1 MCARVN
7 TLVCPCKAK
16 VNNACR
22 YLSGIDFAPLY
33 GVNGA
38 HLRSCLYKS
47 GNDIMSEYP
56 LLSKIKNSSDVKRID
71 ENDIDELC
79 AEIRKKLVDV
89 ISVNGGHL
97 SPNLGVVELTVAL
110 HRVFDFPRDSIV
122 WDVGHQSYTHK
133 LLTGRFDRFDTLRT
147 KDGISGFPKKEESPY
162 DDFNT
167 GHSSTSISAA
177 FGIAN
182 AKAMKGDN
190 SATIAVIGD
199 GSLTGGLAFE
209 AMNNAGRFNKNF
221 IVVLNDNKMSISK
234 NVGAI
239 PRYLTTVRIQP
250 WYIRVKRFTERAL
263 SKIPFLGRGI
273 KWILRRSKSRIKNLV
288 YKNTLFDCFGFTYL
302 GPIDGHNIEELENA
316 LQTARK
322 NNSPA
327 LVHVVTKKGKG
338 YRPAEDKPGEFHGIG
353 QFDIDSGEPMSSH
366 KGFSAEFGK
375 ALCEFA
381 EQDDKICA
389 ITAAMTSGTGLS
401 NFAKQHKNRFFDVGI
416 AEEHAVTFGCGLAS
430 KGFRPVFAVYSTFL
444 QRSYDQLIHDAAL
457 GNNHLVLA
465 IDRAGIVGSDG
476 ETHQGVFDVSML
488 NTIPNSTIY
497 SPAYFDGMRKSLHTA
512 LYVQKGL
519 SAVRYP
525 RGAELFRPAD
535 FPEESI
541 DYNIYGN
548 PNARHLIVT
557 YGRLFSYACKSREEL
572 ARKGLDMCIL
582 KLCKI
587 KPISHEAVFFAT
599 RFREVWFFE
608 EGVKNGGI
616 ARNFADLLVLNGF
629 RGNYH
634 IKAIGDEFVKQMSV
648 DEALEMLKLNAK
660 GMTEV
665 VIKDLDA

>member
-1 MCARVN
+1 M
-7 TLVCPCKAK
+7 
-16 VNNACR
+16 
-22 YLSGIDFAPLY
+22 G
-33 GVNGA
+33 
-38 HLRSCLYKS
+38 
-47 GNDIMSEYP
+47 EYQ
-56 LLSKIKNSSDVKRID
+56 LLSKIKSPDDVKKLD
-71 ENDIDELC
+71 EKELNSLC
-79 AEIRKKLVDV
+79 DEIREKLIEVV
-89 ISVNGGHL
+89 SVNGGHL
-97 SPNLGVVELTVAL
+97 SPNLGVVELTVAM
-110 HRVFDFPRDSIV
+110 HRTFNFPKDSVV

-133 LLTGRFDRFDTLRT
+133 LLTGRFDSFDTLRT

-182 AKAMKGDN
+182 AKAMRGDN
-190 SATIAVIGD
+190 SHTIAVIGD

-239 PRYLTTVRIQP
+239 PRYLTTVRIRP
-250 WYIRVKRFTERAL
+250 WYIRVKRNTERVL
-263 SKIPFLGRGI
+263 SKIPLIGRLM
-273 KWILRRSKSRIKNLV
+273 KAILRRSKSRIKNLI
-288 YKNTLFDCFGFTYL
+288 YKNTLFDCFGFTYF

-316 LQTARK
+316 LLAAKK

-327 LVHVVTKKGKG
+327 LIHVVTKKGKG
-338 YRPAEDKPGEFHGIG
+338 YQPAESKPGEFHGIG

-366 KGFSAEFGK
+366 WGFSAEFGK
-375 ALCEFA
+375 MLCSLA
-381 EQDDKICA
+381 EKDDKICA
-389 ITAAMTSGTGLS
+389 ITAAMTSGTGLTEFS
-401 NFAKQHKNRFFDVGI
+401 KDHKNRFFDVGI

-444 QRSYDQLIHDAAL
+444 QRSYDQLIHDASL

-488 NTIPNSTIY
+488 NTIPNSTVY
-497 SPAYFDGMRKSLHTA
+497 SPTYFEGMRKSLHTA

-519 SAVRYP
+519 AAVRYP
-525 RGAELFRPAD
+525 RGGELYRPDD

-548 PNARHLIVT
+548 PNARYLMVT
-557 YGRLFSYACKSREEL
+557 YGRLFSYACKAQQVLRE
-572 ARKGLDMCIL
+572 KGIDVCIL

-587 KPISHEAVFFAT
+587 KPISGEATFFAS
-599 RFREVWFFE
+599 RFKEIWFFE

-616 ARNFADLLVLNGF
+616 ARNFSDLLVIRGF
-629 RGNYH
+629 RGDYH
-634 IKAIGDEFVKQMSV
+634 IKAIGDEFVKQMTV
-648 DEALEMLKLNAK
+648 NEALAMLKLDSE
-660 GMTEV
+660 GMVEV
-665 VIKDLDA
+665 ILKDLNNEKTT

>member
-1 MCARVN
+1 MGEY
-7 TLVCPCKAK
+7 KI
-16 VNNACR
+16 
-22 YLSGIDFAPLY
+22 LSTI
-33 GVNGA
+33 
-38 HLRSCLYKS
+38 KS
-47 GNDIMSEYP
+47 PD
-56 LLSKIKNSSDVKRID
+56 DVKQLD
-71 ENDIDELC
+71 EKSVDLLC
-79 AEIRKKLVDV
+79 EEIREKLVEV
-89 ISVNGGHL
+89 VSVNGGHL
-97 SPNLGVVELTVAL
+97 SPNLGVVELTVAM
-110 HRVFDFPRDSIV
+110 HRVFNFPKDSLV

-147 KDGISGFPKKEESPY
+147 KGGISGFPKKEESIY

-182 AKAMKGDN
+182 AKAMRGDN
-190 SATIAVIGD
+190 SHTVAVIGD

-250 WYIRVKRFTERAL
+250 RYIRIKRGTERVL
-263 SKIPFLGRGI
+263 SKIPFLGRVM
-273 KWILRRSKSRIKNLV
+273 KAILRRSKSRIKNLV

-302 GPIDGHNIEELENA
+302 GPIDCHNVEELENA
-316 LQTARK
+316 FLAAKK
-322 NNSPA
+322 NNTPA
-327 LVHVVTKKGKG
+327 LIHVVTKKGKG
-338 YRPAEDKPGEFHGIG
+338 YQPAESKPGEFHGIG

-366 KGFSAEFGK
+366 WGFSAEFGK
-375 ALCEFA
+375 MLCSLA
-381 EQDDKICA
+381 EKDDKICA
-389 ITAAMTSGTGLS
+389 ITAAMTSGTGLTEFS
-401 NFAKQHKNRFFDVGI
+401 KDHKNRFFDVGI

-444 QRSYDQLIHDAAL
+444 QRSYDQLIHDASL

-488 NTIPNSTIY
+488 NTIPNSTVY
-497 SPAYFDGMRKSLHTA
+497 SPTYFEGMRKSLHTA

-519 SAVRYP
+519 AAVRYP
-525 RGAELFRPAD
+525 RGGELYRPDD

-548 PNARHLIVT
+548 PNARYLMVT
-557 YGRLFSYACKSREEL
+557 YGRLFSYACKAQQVLRE
-572 ARKGLDMCIL
+572 KGIDVCIL

-587 KPISHEAVFFAT
+587 KPISGEATFFAS
-599 RFREVWFFE
+599 RFKEIWFFE

-616 ARNFADLLVLNGF
+616 ARNFSDLLVIRGF
-629 RGNYH
+629 RGDYH
-634 IKAIGDEFVKQMSV
+634 IKAIGDEFVKQMTV
-648 DEALEMLKLNAK
+648 NEALAMLKLDSE
-660 GMTEV
+660 GMVEV
-665 VIKDLDA
+665 ILKDLNNEKTT

>member
-1 MCARVN
+1 M
-7 TLVCPCKAK
+7 
-16 VNNACR
+16 
-22 YLSGIDFAPLY
+22 GIDIM
-33 GVNGA
+33 GE
-38 HLRSCLYKS
+38 YK
-47 GNDIMSEYP
+47 I
-56 LLSKIKNSSDVKRID
+56 LSTIKSPDDVKQLD
-71 ENDIDELC
+71 EKSVDLLC
-79 AEIRKKLVDV
+79 EEIREKLVEV
-89 ISVNGGHL
+89 VSVNGGHL
-97 SPNLGVVELTVAL
+97 SPNLGVVELTVAM
-110 HRVFDFPRDSIV
+110 HRVFNFPKDSLV

-147 KDGISGFPKKEESPY
+147 KGGISGFPKKEESIY

-182 AKAMKGDN
+182 AKAMRGDN
-190 SATIAVIGD
+190 SHTVAVIGD

-250 WYIRVKRFTERAL
+250 RYIRIKRGTERVL
-263 SKIPFLGRGI
+263 SKIPFIGRVM
-273 KWILRRSKSRIKNLV
+273 KAILRRSKSRIKNLV

-302 GPIDGHNIEELENA
+302 GPIDGHNVEELENA
-316 LQTARK
+316 FLAAKK
-322 NNSPA
+322 NNTPA
-327 LVHVVTKKGKG
+327 LIHVVTKKGKG
-338 YRPAEDKPGEFHGIG
+338 YQPAESKPGEFHGIG

-366 KGFSAEFGK
+366 WGFSAEFGK
-375 ALCEFA
+375 MLCSLA
-381 EQDDKICA
+381 EKDDKICA
-389 ITAAMTSGTGLS
+389 ITAAMTSGTGLTEFS
-401 NFAKQHKNRFFDVGI
+401 KNHKNRFFDVGI

-444 QRSYDQLIHDAAL
+444 QRSYDQLIHDASL

-488 NTIPNSTIY
+488 NTIPNSTVY
-497 SPAYFDGMRKSLHTA
+497 SPTYFEGMRKSLHTA

-519 SAVRYP
+519 AAVRYP
-525 RGAELFRPAD
+525 RGGELYRPDD

-548 PNARHLIVT
+548 PNARYLMVT
-557 YGRLFSYACKSREEL
+557 YGRLFSYACKAQQVLRE
-572 ARKGLDMCIL
+572 KGIDVCIL

-587 KPISHEAVFFAT
+587 KPISGEATFFAS
-599 RFREVWFFE
+599 RFKEIWFFE

-616 ARNFADLLVLNGF
+616 ARNFSDLLVIRGF
-629 RGNYH
+629 RGDYH
-634 IKAIGDEFVKQMSV
+634 IKAIGDEFVKQMTV
-648 DEALEMLKLNAK
+648 NEALAMLKLDSE
-660 GMTEV
+660 GMVEV
-665 VIKDLDA
+665 ILKDLNNEKTT

>member
-1 MCARVN
+1 
-7 TLVCPCKAK
+7 
-16 VNNACR
+16 
-22 YLSGIDFAPLY
+22 
-33 GVNGA
+33 
-38 HLRSCLYKS
+38 
-47 GNDIMSEYP
+47 MSEYP
-56 LLSKIKNSSDVKRID
+56 ILSTIKSSHDVKRIAEQD
-71 ENDIDELC
+71 VDALC
-79 AEIRKKLVDV
+79 AEIRDKLIDV
-89 ISVNGGHL
+89 VSVNGGHL
-97 SPNLGVVELTVAL
+97 SPNLGVVELTVAM
-110 HRVFDFPRDSIV
+110 HRVFDFPKDSVV

-147 KDGISGFPKKEESPY
+147 KDGISGFPKKEESPC

-190 SATIAVIGD
+190 SHTIAIIGD

-250 WYIRVKRFTERAL
+250 WYIRVKKFTERAL
-263 SKIPFLGRGI
+263 SHIPFFGRLI
-273 KWILRRSKSRIKNLV
+273 KGVLRRSKSGLKNLI

-316 LQTARK
+316 FLAAK
-322 NNSPA
+322 KIPSPA

-338 YRPAEDKPGEFHGIG
+338 YQPAEDKPGEFHGIG

-375 ALCEFA
+375 MLCKLA
-381 EQDDKICA
+381 EKDDKICA
-389 ITAAMTSGTGLS
+389 ITAAMTSGTGLQD
-401 NFAKQHKNRFFDVGI
+401 FAKTHKNRFFDVGI

-457 GNNHLVLA
+457 GHNHLVLA

-497 SPAYFDGMRKSLHTA
+497 SPAYFEGMRKSLHTA

-519 SAVRYP
+519 AAVRYP
-525 RGAELFRPAD
+525 RGGELYRPED
-535 FPEESI
+535 FGEESI

-548 PNARHLIVT
+548 PNARYLIVT
-557 YGRLFSYACKSREEL
+557 YGRLFSYACKAKDALREQ
-572 ARKGLDMCIL
+572 GLDVCIL

-587 KPISHEAVFFAT
+587 KPISREAVFFAS
-599 RFREVWFFE
+599 RFDEVWFFE

-616 ARNFADLLVLNGF
+616 ARNFSDLIVFGGF
-629 RGNYH
+629 KGRYH
-634 IKAIGDEFVKQMSV
+634 IKAIGDEFVKQMTVS
-648 DEALEMLKLNAK
+648 EALEQLKLDDK

-665 VIKDLDA
+665 ILRNLNDEKKTRYFSI

>member
-1 MCARVN
+1 M
-7 TLVCPCKAK
+7 
-16 VNNACR
+16 
-22 YLSGIDFAPLY
+22 GIDIM
-33 GVNGA
+33 GE
-38 HLRSCLYKS
+38 YK
-47 GNDIMSEYP
+47 I
-56 LLSKIKNSSDVKRID
+56 LSTIKSPDDVKQLD
-71 ENDIDELC
+71 EKSVDLLC
-79 AEIRKKLVDV
+79 EEIREKLVEV
-89 ISVNGGHL
+89 VSVNGGHL
-97 SPNLGVVELTVAL
+97 SPNLGVVELTVAM
-110 HRVFDFPRDSIV
+110 HRVFNFPKDSLV

-147 KDGISGFPKKEESPY
+147 KGGISGFPKKEESIY

-182 AKAMKGDN
+182 AKAMRGDN
-190 SATIAVIGD
+190 SHTVAVIGD

-250 WYIRVKRFTERAL
+250 RYIRIKRGTERVL
-263 SKIPFLGRGI
+263 SKIPFLGRVM
-273 KWILRRSKSRIKNLV
+273 KAILRRSKSRIKNLV

-302 GPIDGHNIEELENA
+302 GPIDGHNVEELENA
-316 LQTARK
+316 FLAAKK
-322 NNSPA
+322 NNTPA
-327 LVHVVTKKGKG
+327 LIHVVTKKGKG
-338 YRPAEDKPGEFHGIG
+338 YQPAESKPGEFHGIG

-366 KGFSAEFGK
+366 WGFSAEFGK
-375 ALCEFA
+375 MLCSLA
-381 EQDDKICA
+381 EKDDKICA
-389 ITAAMTSGTGLS
+389 ITAAMTSGTGLTEFS
-401 NFAKQHKNRFFDVGI
+401 KDHKNRFFDVGI

-444 QRSYDQLIHDAAL
+444 QRSYDQLIHDASL

-488 NTIPNSTIY
+488 NTIPNSTVY
-497 SPAYFDGMRKSLHTA
+497 SPTYFEGMRKSLHTA

-519 SAVRYP
+519 AAVRYP
-525 RGAELFRPAD
+525 RGGELYRPDD

-548 PNARHLIVT
+548 PNARYLMVT
-557 YGRLFSYACKSREEL
+557 YGRLFSYACKAQQVLRE
-572 ARKGLDMCIL
+572 KGIDVCIL

-587 KPISHEAVFFAT
+587 KPISGEATFFAS
-599 RFREVWFFE
+599 RFKEIWFFE

-616 ARNFADLLVLNGF
+616 ARNFSDLLVIRGF
-629 RGNYH
+629 RGDYH
-634 IKAIGDEFVKQMSV
+634 IKAIGDEFVKQMTV
-648 DEALEMLKLNAK
+648 NEALAMLKLDSE
-660 GMTEV
+660 GMVEV
-665 VIKDLDA
+665 ILKDLNNEKTT

>member
-1 MCARVN
+1 M
-7 TLVCPCKAK
+7 
-16 VNNACR
+16 
-22 YLSGIDFAPLY
+22 GIDIM
-33 GVNGA
+33 GE
-38 HLRSCLYKS
+38 YK
-47 GNDIMSEYP
+47 I
-56 LLSKIKNSSDVKRID
+56 LSTIKSPDDVKQLD
-71 ENDIDELC
+71 EKSVDLLC
-79 AEIRKKLVDV
+79 GEIREKLVEV
-89 ISVNGGHL
+89 VSVNGGHL
-97 SPNLGVVELTVAL
+97 SPNLGVVELTVAM
-110 HRVFDFPRDSIV
+110 HRVFNFPKDSLV

-147 KDGISGFPKKEESPY
+147 KGGISGFPKKEESIY

-182 AKAMKGDN
+182 AKAMRGDN
-190 SATIAVIGD
+190 SHTVAVIGD

-250 WYIRVKRFTERAL
+250 RYIRIKRGTERVL
-263 SKIPFLGRGI
+263 SKIPFLGRVM
-273 KWILRRSKSRIKNLV
+273 KAILHRSKSRIKNLV

-302 GPIDGHNIEELENA
+302 GPIDGHNVEELENA
-316 LQTARK
+316 FLAAKK
-322 NNSPA
+322 NNTPA
-327 LVHVVTKKGKG
+327 LIHVVTKKGKG
-338 YRPAEDKPGEFHGIG
+338 YQPAESKPGEFHGIG

-366 KGFSAEFGK
+366 WGFSAEFGK
-375 ALCEFA
+375 MLCSLA
-381 EQDDKICA
+381 EKDDKICA
-389 ITAAMTSGTGLS
+389 ITAAMTGGTGLTEFS
-401 NFAKQHKNRFFDVGI
+401 KDHKNRFFDVGI

-444 QRSYDQLIHDAAL
+444 QRSYDQLIHDASL

-488 NTIPNSTIY
+488 NTIPNSTVY
-497 SPAYFDGMRKSLHTA
+497 SPTYFEGMRKSLHTA

-519 SAVRYP
+519 AAVRYP
-525 RGAELFRPAD
+525 RGGELYRPDD

-548 PNARHLIVT
+548 PNARYLMVT
-557 YGRLFSYACKSREEL
+557 YGRLFSYACKAQQVLRE
-572 ARKGLDMCIL
+572 KGIDVCIL

-587 KPISHEAVFFAT
+587 KPISGEATFFAS
-599 RFREVWFFE
+599 RFKEIWFFE

-616 ARNFADLLVLNGF
+616 ARNFSDLLVIRGF
-629 RGNYH
+629 RGDYH
-634 IKAIGDEFVKQMSV
+634 IKAIGDEFVKQMTV
-648 DEALEMLKLNAK
+648 NEALAMLKLDSE
-660 GMTEV
+660 GMVEV
-665 VIKDLDA
+665 ILKDLNNEKTT

>member
-1 MCARVN
+1 M
-7 TLVCPCKAK
+7 
-16 VNNACR
+16 
-22 YLSGIDFAPLY
+22 GIDIM
-33 GVNGA
+33 GE
-38 HLRSCLYKS
+38 YK
-47 GNDIMSEYP
+47 I
-56 LLSKIKNSSDVKRID
+56 LSTIKSPDDVKQLD
-71 ENDIDELC
+71 EKSVDLLC
-79 AEIRKKLVDV
+79 GEIREKLVEV
-89 ISVNGGHL
+89 VSVNGGHL
-97 SPNLGVVELTVAL
+97 SPNLGVVELTVAM
-110 HRVFDFPRDSIV
+110 HRVFNFPKDSLV

-147 KDGISGFPKKEESPY
+147 KGGISGFPKKEESIY

-182 AKAMKGDN
+182 AKAMRGDN
-190 SATIAVIGD
+190 SHTVAVIGD

-250 WYIRVKRFTERAL
+250 RYIRIKRGTERVL
-263 SKIPFLGRGI
+263 SKIPFLGRVM
-273 KWILRRSKSRIKNLV
+273 KAILRRSKSRIKNLV

-302 GPIDGHNIEELENA
+302 GPIDGHNVEELENA
-316 LQTARK
+316 FLAAKK
-322 NNSPA
+322 NNTPA
-327 LVHVVTKKGKG
+327 LIHVVTKKGKG
-338 YRPAEDKPGEFHGIG
+338 YQPAESKPGEFHGIG

-366 KGFSAEFGK
+366 WGFSAEFGK
-375 ALCEFA
+375 MLCSLA
-381 EQDDKICA
+381 EKDDKICA
-389 ITAAMTSGTGLS
+389 ITAAMTGGTGLTEFS
-401 NFAKQHKNRFFDVGI
+401 KDHKNRFFDVGI

-444 QRSYDQLIHDAAL
+444 QRSYDQLIHDASL

-488 NTIPNSTIY
+488 NTIPNSTVY
-497 SPAYFDGMRKSLHTA
+497 SPTYFEGMRKSLHTA

-519 SAVRYP
+519 AAVRYP
-525 RGAELFRPAD
+525 RGGELYRPDD

-548 PNARHLIVT
+548 PNARYLMVT
-557 YGRLFSYACKSREEL
+557 YGRLFSYACKAQQVLRE
-572 ARKGLDMCIL
+572 KGIDVCIL

-587 KPISHEAVFFAT
+587 KPISGEATFFAS
-599 RFREVWFFE
+599 RFKEIWFFE

-616 ARNFADLLVLNGF
+616 ARNFSDLLVIRGF
-629 RGNYH
+629 RGDYH
-634 IKAIGDEFVKQMSV
+634 IKAIGDEFVKQMTV
-648 DEALEMLKLNAK
+648 NEALAMLKLDSE
-660 GMTEV
+660 GMVEV
-665 VIKDLDA
+665 ILKDLNNEKTT